1 VRADKYNS
9 ETGEKE
15 FPMAFNG
22 FANFGD
28 IKGESTDKDHKDW
41 VTILQFNHAITQ
53 PASVTQKS
61 AGGRSAEEV
70 DHSEFSMV
78 KLLDAATPKLHEAA
92 CKGTHIPKVTVEL
105 WRSGGDKPVK
115 YMEYEFK
122 EVLISGV
129 ISNGDS
135 SGAAQFPTETV
146 KLTYGSIQ
154 WTYTKQKPDGTAA
167 GNVAANWNVAQGA
180 SA

>member
-1 VRADKYNS
+1 M
-9 ETGEKE
+9 G
-15 FPMAFNG
+15 FNG

-41 VTILQFNHAITQ
+41 VMILKYDHAVTQ
-53 PASVTQKS
+53 PPSVSQKT

-70 DHSEFSMV
+70 NHSEFSIV

-92 CKGTHIPKVTVEL
+92 CKGTHLPEVVIEV
-105 WRSGGDKPVK
+105 WRAGGDKPVK
-115 YMEYEFK
+115 YMEYKLK

-135 SGAAQFPTETV
+135 GGVHRISHRNHQDDLRRHRMDLYQAEAGRHCSG
-146 KLTYGSIQ
+146 
-154 WTYTKQKPDGTAA
+154 
-167 GNVAANWNVAQGA
+167 
-180 SA
+180 